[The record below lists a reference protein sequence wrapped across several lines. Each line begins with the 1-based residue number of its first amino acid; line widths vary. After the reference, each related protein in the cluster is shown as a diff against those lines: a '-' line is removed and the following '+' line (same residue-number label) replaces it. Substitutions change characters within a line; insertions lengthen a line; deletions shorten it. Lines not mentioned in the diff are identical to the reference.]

1 MAVRTWHS
9 HPLYTAVVDALER
22 KGPLMDLELYDLLR
36 SKYENLGFGDFN
48 KTLMQME
55 IEGKVYVSTLARGKR
70 RVELV
75 KGK

>member
-1 MAVRTWHS
+1 MVKTWYP
-9 HPLYTAVVDALER
+9 HPLYTAIVEILER
-22 KGPLMDLELYDLLR
+22 KGALKDMELYDLLK
-36 SKYENLGFGDFN
+36 SKYENLGFGKFN

-55 IEGKVYVSTLARGKR
+55 IEGKVYVSTLARRKR